1 MPQSQT
7 AWEKKEIESQE
18 IRLKIIDQFLF
29 CFSLNEKEHE
39 NNREHIF

>member
-18 IRLKIIDQFLF
+18 NPIKNNRLVSFLF
-29 CFSLNEKEHE
+29 FSK
-39 NNREHIF
+39 